1 MAARS
6 RIRILESTKIIKFCC
21 FLDHVVWRIIIHPDH
36 LSSKVR
42 GRQGPSGAV
51 RGRQR
56 VIAQHISFISNHNE
70 TWHKQE
76 RLIGKYLNKLEVS

>member
-42 GRQGPSGAV
+42 GRQGLSGAV
-51 RGRQR
+51 RGRQGPSAGHCSTHF
-56 VIAQHISFISNHNE
+56 VH
-70 TWHKQE
+70 
-76 RLIGKYLNKLEVS
+76 LEP